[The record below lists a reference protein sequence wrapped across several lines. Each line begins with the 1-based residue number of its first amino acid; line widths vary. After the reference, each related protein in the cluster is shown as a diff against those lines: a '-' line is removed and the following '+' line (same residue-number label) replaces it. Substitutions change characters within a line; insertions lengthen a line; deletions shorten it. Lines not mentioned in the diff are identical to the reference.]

1 MKHVSGRRGVHRGYW
16 WGNLKEIAI
25 VRPGVD
31 ERIIMKCNLRN
42 GGQGMG
48 FVGSVV

>member
-1 MKHVSGRRGVHRGYW
+1 VHIGYW
-16 WGNLKEIAI
+16 WGNLKEIAFR
-25 VRPGVD
+25 RPGVD
-31 ERIIMKCNLRN
+31 ERIIMKCNFRN